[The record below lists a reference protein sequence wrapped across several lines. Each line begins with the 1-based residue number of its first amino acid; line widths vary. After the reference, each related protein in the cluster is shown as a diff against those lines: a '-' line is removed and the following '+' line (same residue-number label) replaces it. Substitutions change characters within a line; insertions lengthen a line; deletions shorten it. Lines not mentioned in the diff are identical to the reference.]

1 MSLSPPS
8 SDMTPLLGDACTNHQ
23 ADDGLAYPLAQCDNE
38 ILVRSAQGFLLV
50 FRDRKWPEIVQQL
63 RTFDAEE
70 WHLGMLSYH
79 RELEGLDIER
89 LRKASDLLAAL
100 SSESLSCLD
109 EELLEMAG
117 SNLDFYNLLH
127 STTPFRV
134 RARVQALT
142 VLPMLKW
149 EFLSMD
155 NNVDRVRRRIDAGKS
170 VWDAFLEIYPGKVA
184 ILKRI
189 ANAAVGPAAWR
200 GNLAGLLAVLD
211 PLPPEK
217 VPLSELDWNAFHSIY
232 LGLGLEGERNEERVK
247 VKMYWLEEAA
257 RIGWQKAYARLA
269 AIEGGVDALADT
281 FDFLDE
287 LGSAGDWLDARAN
300 KPNIPWAQWREE
312 SRARWLRAPE
322 ALGMFRIVEASLRW
336 HRTLWVEAGLPD
348 STDTR
353 RSAWPHLLP
362 QPVSLGDGI
371 EAVSLGNAAELAE
384 EGRRMQ
390 HCVGSYWRHCFLG
403 ESHIVS
409 LRNSNG
415 DSLSTIEIRLP
426 GNGARQCHIVQHRAE
441 RNQTP
446 SGKLPSMEN
455 RLCAKVMQLADF
467 KALNKWRQSA
477 AKIDASFRSHDFSEE
492 RFERLA
498 GVLGRKRLMGLFEEY
513 EARGGDY

>member
-1 MSLSPPS
+1 M
-8 SDMTPLLGDACTNHQ
+8 DHQ
-23 ADDGLAYPLAQCDNE
+23 IDGGLACPLVQCGNE
-38 ILVRSAQGFLLV
+38 TLVRSAQGFLLV

-63 RTFDAEE
+63 RSFDAEE
-70 WHLGMLSYH
+70 WHLAILNSYH

-89 LRKASDLLAAL
+89 LRNAADLL
-100 SSESLSCLD
+100 SSLPSEAHGRLD
-109 EELLEMAG
+109 QNLLDMAG

-149 EFLSMD
+149 ELLSMD
-155 NNVDRVRRRIDAGKS
+155 DNIDRVRRRIDAGKS

-200 GNLAGLLAVLD
+200 GNLAGLLAILD

-217 VPLSELDWNAFHSIY
+217 VPVTELDWNAFHSIY
-232 LGLGLEGERNEERVK
+232 LGLGLEGERNEERME
-247 VKMYWLEEAA
+247 VKMRWLEEAA

-269 AIEGGVDALADT
+269 AIEGGIDALADT

-287 LGSAGDWLDARAN
+287 LGSAGDWLDARAD
-300 KPNIPWAQWREE
+300 KTKVEWAVWREE

-322 ALGMFRIVEASLRW
+322 ALGMFRIVEASVRW
-336 HRTLWVEAGLPD
+336 HRTLWAEAGLPED
-348 STDTR
+348 TDTSR
-353 RSAWPHLLP
+353 TAWLPLLP
-362 QPVSLGDGI
+362 QRVTLDDGI
-371 EAVSLGNAAELAE
+371 EAVSLCNAAELAE

-409 LRNSNG
+409 LRNPNG
-415 DSLSTIEIRLP
+415 VSLSTIEICLS

-446 SGKLPSMEN
+446 ARALLATES
-455 RLCAKVMQLADF
+455 RLCAQVIQLADF

-477 AKIDASFRSHDFSEE
+477 AKIDASFRAHDFSEA

-498 GVLGRKRLMGLFEEY
+498 GVLGRKRLAGLFEE
-513 EARGGDY
+513 

>member
-1 MSLSPPS
+1 MIPC
-8 SDMTPLLGDACTNHQ
+8 LGDVCTDRQ
-23 ADDGLAYPLAQCDNE
+23 DDDGLAYPLAQCGDE

-70 WHLGMLSYH
+70 WHLAMLNSYR
-79 RELEGLDIER
+79 RELEGLDIDR
-89 LRKASDLLAAL
+89 LRDASDLLSAL
-100 SSESLSCLD
+100 SPQACDCIDISLLD
-109 EELLEMAG
+109 MAG

-127 STTPFRV
+127 STIPFRV
-134 RARVQALT
+134 KARVQALS

-149 EFLSMD
+149 EFSSMD
-155 NNVDRVRRRIDAGKS
+155 NNIDRVRRRIDAGNS

-189 ANAAVGPAAWR
+189 ANAAASPEAWR

-217 VPLSELDWNAFHSIY
+217 VPVTELDWNAFHSIY
-232 LGLGLEGERNEERVK
+232 LGLALERERDEQRLEAKKR
-247 VKMYWLEEAA
+247 WLEEAA
-257 RIGWQKAYARLA
+257 RIGWQKAYAKLA

-287 LGSAGDWLDARAN
+287 IGSAGDWLDARAD
-300 KPNIPWAQWREE
+300 KPKVEWAVWREQ

-322 ALGMFRIVEASLRW
+322 TLGMFRIVEASVRW
-336 HRTLWVEAGLPD
+336 HRTLWAEAGLPED
-348 STDTR
+348 TNTR
-353 RSAWPHLLP
+353 RAGWPRLLP
-362 QPVSLGDGI
+362 QAVTLGEGI
-371 EAVSLGNAAELAE
+371 EAVSLGNATELAE
-384 EGRRMQ
+384 EGLRMQ

-409 LRNSNG
+409 LRNPNG

-426 GNGARQCHIVQHRAE
+426 GNGARQCQIVQHRAE

-446 SGKLPSMEN
+446 PGALLSMES
-455 RLCAKVMQLADF
+455 RLCAKVLQLADF

-477 AKIDASFRSHDFSEE
+477 AKIDASFSSHDFSEE
-492 RFERLA
+492 RFERLS
-498 GVLGRKRLMGLFEEY
+498 GVLGRKRLVGLFEE
-513 EARGGDY
+513 

>member
-1 MSLSPPS
+1 MIP
-8 SDMTPLLGDACTNHQ
+8 LGDT
-23 ADDGLAYPLAQCDNE
+23 ADDGLAYPLAQCGDE

-50 FRDRKWPEIVQQL
+50 FRDRKWPEIVRQL

-70 WHLGMLSYH
+70 WHLAMLNSYR
-79 RELEGLDIER
+79 RELEGLDIDR
-89 LRKASDLLAAL
+89 LREASDLLSAL
-100 SSESLSCLD
+100 SPQAYNCLD
-109 EELLEMAG
+109 ISLLDMAG

-134 RARVQALT
+134 KARVQALN

-155 NNVDRVRRRIDAGKS
+155 NNIDRVRRRIDAGNS

-189 ANAAVGPAAWR
+189 ANAAASPESWR

-217 VPLSELDWNAFHSIY
+217 VPVTELDWNAFHSIY
-232 LGLGLEGERNEERVK
+232 LGLALERERDEQRLEAKKR
-247 VKMYWLEEAA
+247 WLEEAA
-257 RIGWQKAYARLA
+257 RIGWQKAYAKLA

-287 LGSAGDWLDARAN
+287 IGSAGDWLDARAD
-300 KPNIPWAQWREE
+300 KPKVEWAVWREQ

-322 ALGMFRIVEASLRW
+322 TLGMFRIVEASVRW
-336 HRTLWVEAGLPD
+336 HRTLWAEAGLPED
-348 STDTR
+348 TDTR
-353 RSAWPHLLP
+353 RAGWPRLLP
-362 QPVSLGDGI
+362 QAVTLGEGI
-371 EAVSLGNAAELAE
+371 EAASLGNATELAE
-384 EGRRMQ
+384 EGLRMQ

-409 LRNSNG
+409 LRNRNG

-446 SGKLPSMEN
+446 ARALLAIEN
-455 RLCAKVMQLADF
+455 RLCATVMQQADF
-467 KALNKWRQSA
+467 KALGKWRQSA
-477 AKIDASFRSHDFSEE
+477 AKIDATFNRYDFSEE

-498 GVLGRKRLMGLFEEY
+498 GVLGRKRLVGLFEE
-513 EARGGDY
+513 